1 LRERVVGQDEA
12 IERVSWMVQTFMAGF
27 NPPGRPAGIL
37 LFLGPDGFPHSR
49 PLKNLV
55 PTFSSP
61 QRPALQFTA
70 IRRTRLPVCGGIKRS
85 CRKLWES
92 QEYALLQNFGFFQ
105 EYPHSVRNFKICG
118 AESGGNPWHPN
129 AELCGNLDVGES

>member
-1 LRERVVGQDEA
+1 MSTIHQVELDSSLRCPDAVDFERRLRERVVGQDEA

-61 QRPALQFTA
+61 QRPLSNLLPLQQPE
-70 IRRTRLPVCGGIKRS
+70 LLVCGG
-85 CRKLWES
+85 
-92 QEYALLQNFGFFQ
+92 
-105 EYPHSVRNFKICG
+105 
-118 AESGGNPWHPN
+118 
-129 AELCGNLDVGES
+129 